1 MSDVNS
7 VSGAAPEDRRRWL
20 ILGVIAIAQLM
31 VILDLTVMNI
41 ALPSAQHAL
50 HFTTA
55 DRQWV
60 VTAYSLTFGSL
71 LLLGGRLADL
81 LGRKVTFL
89 IGLAGFA
96 GVSAI
101 GGASVNFTML
111 VTARACQGVFAAI
124 LVPSALSLLT
134 TTFTE
139 PKDRGKAFGIYGAIA
154 AGGSAVGL
162 LLGGALTEYLSWRW
176 TLYIN
181 LVFAGVAFVGGAL
194 LLQRHPSRVKPKLDI
209 PGVVMVSSGLFCLV
223 YGFSNAA
230 THDWST
236 PSTYG
241 FLVAGVA
248 LLIVFA
254 FWQGRAPNPLLP
266 PRVVLDRNRG
276 GAYLSMLIAASG
288 MFGTFLFLTYYLQ
301 QTLGYSPVVTG
312 FAFLPIAGGIAVAAN
327 LSTIV
332 LMPRV
337 GPKPLVATGM
347 LVAAGA
353 AVWLAQLGPHT
364 AYVTG
369 VLGPL
374 IMTGAGLGM
383 VIAPSI
389 NTGTFGV
396 APQDAG
402 VASATVTVGQQ
413 LGASIGTSLLN
424 TIFASAVDGVRRR
437 ARRVGPAHRTPG
449 ADRVGPRARLRHR
462 VLVDSRH
469 PGLRLDR
476 GRDPVPPRA
485 AGQSIRAGRSTRR
498 GRGNGGRGRSGH
510 LGLNPLNPVT
520 RGWTPPESGRAGPL
534 FRAAQRPGR
543 GHVGRREVLPERE
556 GVRRRA
562 ELPQVQD
569 PGLGLLRGRGVP
581 ARYPPQSGVGLGH
594 LLEPAAAAPE
604 HLPVRPGIHEPG
616 QRLDRLP
623 HRHVDQDSGA
633 PGRVPLERADRRG
646 VAVLGLQPPDEAGRR
661 VRRRVHRVE
670 VRHEVREQRAIQ
682 GGPQPR
688 DVHLGEYVIHAVM
701 LPAAAGHGNAAHPR
715 LQAEEPIRPP
725 GLTWPVVHS

>member
-1 MSDVNS
+1 MSDVS
-7 VSGAAPEDRRRWL
+7 TISGAADRRRWL
-20 ILGVIAIAQLM
+20 VLGVIGIAQLM

-41 ALPSAQHAL
+41 ALPSAQRAL
-50 HFTTA
+50 HFTTV

-60 VTAYSLTFGSL
+60 VTAYSLAFGSL

-134 TTFTE
+134 TTFTD

-181 LVFAGVAFVGGAL
+181 LVFAGVAFVGGVML
-194 LLQRHPSRVKPKLDI
+194 LPWQPSRVKPKLDI
-209 PGVVMVSSGLFCLV
+209 PGVVMVSGALFCLV

-236 PSTYG
+236 PSTWG
-241 FLVAGVA
+241 FVAAGVV
-248 LLIVFA
+248 LLILFA

-312 FAFLPIAGGIAVAAN
+312 FAFLPFAGGIALAAN
-327 LSTIV
+327 ISTIV

-353 AVWLAQLGPHT
+353 AVWFAQLGPHT
-364 AYVTG
+364 GYASG

-374 IMTGAGLGM
+374 ILTGVGLGM

-402 VASATVTVGQQ
+402 VASASVTVGQQ

-424 TIFASAVDGVRRR
+424 TIFASAV
-437 ARRVGPAHRTPG
+437 ASYTAAHL
-449 ADRVGPRARLRHR
+449 ASARLIGRQA
-462 VLVDSRH
+462 LT
-469 PGLRLDR
+469 GLALAHGYDTAFWW
-476 GRDPVPPRA
+476 A
-485 AGQSIRAGRSTRR
+485 AGILAGGSIVGGILFRR
-498 GRGNGGRGRSGH
+498 
-510 LGLNPLNPVT
+510 
-520 RGWTPPESGRAGPL
+520 GPL
-534 FRAAQRPGR
+534 FARDTPGGQVSRAM
-543 GHVGRREVLPERE
+543 EPET
-556 GVRRRA
+556 
-562 ELPQVQD
+562 
-569 PGLGLLRGRGVP
+569 
-581 ARYPPQSGVGLGH
+581 
-594 LLEPAAAAPE
+594 
-604 HLPVRPGIHEPG
+604 
-616 QRLDRLP
+616 
-623 HRHVDQDSGA
+623 
-633 PGRVPLERADRRG
+633 
-646 VAVLGLQPPDEAGRR
+646 EAG
-661 VRRRVHRVE
+661 
-670 VRHEVREQRAIQ
+670 
-682 GGPQPR
+682 P
-688 DVHLGEYVIHAVM
+688 AVS
-701 LPAAAGHGNAAHPR
+701 A
-715 LQAEEPIRPP
+715 
-725 GLTWPVVHS
+725 